1 MLKHVHHIHYLVHDR
16 DVMVDYLDKNFGM
29 KPDQLFEDKQN
40 NRKEAIYKVDK
51 TQLQIVEPLDATSVQ
66 GRHLAQHGPGVYHV
80 AWAIDNLR
88 TVVPELIAKGNKL
101 KFNEELANTDILK
114 SPRGYPNCN
123 IDPASS
129 HGLWFQLVGED

>member
-1 MLKHVHHIHYLVHDR
+1 MFKHVHHIHYLVHNR
-16 DVMVDYLDKNFGM
+16 DVMVDYLEKNFGM
-29 KPDQLFEDKQN
+29 KPDQVFEDKDN
-40 NRKEAIYKVDK
+40 HRKEAIYVVDK
-51 TQLQIVEPLDATSVQ
+51 TQLQIVEPTDTTSIQ
-66 GRHLAQHGPGVYHV
+66 ARHLAKYGPGVYHV

-88 TVVPELIAKGNKL
+88 TVVPDLIAKGNKL
-101 KFNEELANTDILK
+101 KFNEELAKESILK